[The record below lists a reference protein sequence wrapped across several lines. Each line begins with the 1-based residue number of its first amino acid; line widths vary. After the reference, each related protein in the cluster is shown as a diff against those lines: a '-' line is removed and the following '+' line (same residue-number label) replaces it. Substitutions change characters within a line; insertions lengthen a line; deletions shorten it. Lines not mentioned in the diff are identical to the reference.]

1 VEPSKYKLTTDFGQ
15 SVLASGCRLSLLI
28 LICAWFLIKLIS
40 ESRLRCQTTLDVNFE
55 FYLDEVRLIGHAAW
69 LHVVCT
75 YGKWISICWLSSLK
89 TLGGATGRAAK
100 PSSLVFMVA
109 LILGSGQ
116 VDAAKD
122 LWERNLGAIV

>member
-1 VEPSKYKLTTDFGQ
+1 M
-15 SVLASGCRLSLLI
+15 
-28 LICAWFLIKLIS
+28 
-40 ESRLRCQTTLDVNFE
+40 NFE

-75 YGKWISICWLSSLK
+75 YGKWIYICWLSSLK
-89 TLGGATGRAAK
+89 TLGGATRCAAK
-100 PSSLVFMVA
+100 LSSLVFIVA

-122 LWERNLGAIV
+122 LWERNLGAIVGSKRRAISRGTLLTASDCSLGN

>member
-1 VEPSKYKLTTDFGQ
+1 M
-15 SVLASGCRLSLLI
+15 
-28 LICAWFLIKLIS
+28 
-40 ESRLRCQTTLDVNFE
+40 NFE
-55 FYLDEVRLIGHAAW
+55 FCLDEVRLIGHAAW

-75 YGKWISICWLSSLK
+75 YGKWINICWLCSLK

-100 PSSLVFMVA
+100 PSSLVFIVA

-122 LWERNLGAIV
+122 LWERTLGAIVKVCVASACALKGTTCFCFGLFNKEINSAACGWCEIGES